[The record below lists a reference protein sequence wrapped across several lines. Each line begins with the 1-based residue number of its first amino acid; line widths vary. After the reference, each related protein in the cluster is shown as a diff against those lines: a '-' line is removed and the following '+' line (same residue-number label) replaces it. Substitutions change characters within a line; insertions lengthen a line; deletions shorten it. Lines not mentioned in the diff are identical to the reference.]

1 MERRL
6 VEGRRRRSGGE
17 TSMADKA
24 EKKEEAKPAEAEAPK
39 KGGGGLKFAIITA
52 VLLVLEGVVLG
63 GLFMM
68 MNKPK
73 AAEATEPTVHVD
85 PEEEKVVEVLVLNE
99 RLANDRSGLTFVYP
113 TEIYV
118 QVKKKDEEWVTEEIE
133 RFKNEIRADIAA
145 LWRTSEPH
153 HLQEPRMESMTRR
166 VETLLRERFDKK
178 DGETEPI
185 LQKCVIVSGTGIRVN
200 R

>member
-1 MERRL
+1 
-6 VEGRRRRSGGE
+6 
-17 TSMADKA
+17 MADKT
-24 EKKEEAKPAEAEAPK
+24 EKKEEAKPAEGEAPK
-39 KGGGGLKFAIITA
+39 KAGGGGAKFAIITV
-52 VLLVLEGVVLG
+52 VLLVVEGAVLG
-63 GLFMM
+63 GVFMM

-85 PEEEKVVEVLVLNE
+85 PEEEKLVEVLVLNE
-99 RLANDRSGLTFVYP
+99 RLANDRSGLTYVYP

-118 QVKKKDEEWVTEEIE
+118 QVKKKDEESVTEEIE
-133 RFKNEIRADIAA
+133 RFKNELRADIAA

-166 VETLLRERFDKK
+166 VETLLRERFDKHG
-178 DGETEPI
+178 GEGATEPVV
-185 LQKCVIVSGTGIRVN
+185 QKCVIVSGTGIRVN